1 MTISKVQR
9 FTFTPQNV
17 AFDGLS
23 SLIRSICEGAQNA
36 PSPKKVT
43 GKLLLLFFCFNG
55 HFFLGGIQYP
65 RLAGTRMSPFEI
77 LLELRMMEVV
87 VKIGAERRA
96 KLQTNRHHQQINTQ
110 FFTGRISC
118 FQPSVRALQ
127 ETSHCFVLKTD
138 CFKVSCLDH
147 RVCGPHAFAASVVAV
162 TTPPL
167 LHCTQCK

>member
-1 MTISKVQR
+1 
-9 FTFTPQNV
+9 
-17 AFDGLS
+17 
-23 SLIRSICEGAQNA
+23 
-36 PSPKKVT
+36 
-43 GKLLLLFFCFNG
+43 
-55 HFFLGGIQYP
+55 
-65 RLAGTRMSPFEI
+65 
-77 LLELRMMEVV
+77 MMEVV

-110 FFTGRISC
+110 FFTCRISC

-167 LHCTQCK
+167 LHCTSIRRRVFPVNHLHRFSCLLQHQPENGSCLSLLIDRIRTFVDEDAVDRKASV